1 MLHIQ
6 FALELETLIS
16 NQLVKLAE
24 TGAAETLAVIEL
36 IRISQ
41 AEFTQVL
48 TTAETIDV
56 DSMAYPGVS
65 ENQLLGSDTAWQ
77 QASRTV
83 AAAGISF
90 AGLGVYW
97 SLYTV
102 IDKAAQF
109 YQQAAVNS
117 AHPQARLFF
126 SSLSQVKKML
136 RRRLDGIIHIYY
148 NHFWGELGFAPFML
162 GKD

>member
-16 NQLVKLAE
+16 NQLVKLSK
-24 TGAAETLAVIEL
+24 TGANETMAVIEL
-36 IRISQ
+36 IRQSQ
-41 AEFTQVL
+41 TEFTQLL
-48 TTAETIDV
+48 TLVKTIDI
-56 DSMAYPGVS
+56 DSVPYPGVS

-77 QASRTV
+77 QVTRSV

-90 AGLGVYW
+90 EGLGVYW
-97 SLYTV
+97 SLYTA

-117 AHPQARLFF
+117 AHPQSRLFF
-126 SSLSQVKKML
+126 SSLSQVKKIL

-148 NHFWGELGFAPFML
+148 NHFWGELGFAPFIL